1 MSTCGGRRLRPERYI
16 MSPEVIEVS
25 FKRHR
30 KGYFFNS
37 RDIELTIGDF
47 VVVEVE
53 KGEDLGQIT
62 QSGRLVMLK
71 DIKQEPGTVLRKAE
85 DADLEKLKDNRRKE
99 ASAFYIGRDYIER
112 RNLNMKL
119 VDVEYQFDQ
128 NKLTFF
134 FTSCQ
139 RVDFRELVKDL
150 ASKYRTR
157 IELRQI
163 SVREEA
169 KKLGGLGICGKQ
181 LCCASFIQN
190 FSPISTSDAKD
201 QNLPMNPA
209 KLSGIC
215 SRLKCCI
222 LFEKGF
228 YIASLKRFPPLD
240 SKVKTARGVGYVD
253 KVDIFNDR
261 VSLRFDGDEFEEYAL
276 SDINK
281 NLKSKEPAGR

>member
-1 MSTCGGRRLRPERYI
+1 MLPEI
-16 MSPEVIEVS
+16 VEVA
-25 FKRHR
+25 FKRNR
-30 KGYFFNS
+30 KCYYFNPNEI
-37 RDIELTIGDF
+37 DLKIGDS
-47 VVVEVE
+47 VIVEAD

-62 QSGRLVMLK
+62 QIGRLVMLK
-71 DIKQEPGTVLRKAE
+71 DIKNEPGSVIRKAE
-85 DADLEKLKDNRRKE
+85 PKDLEKFIENRRNE
-99 ASAFYIGRDYIER
+99 TSAFYIGREYIQK

-119 VDVEYQFDQ
+119 VDVEYQFDT
-128 NKLTFF
+128 NKLTFY

-169 KKLGGLGICGKQ
+169 KKLGGIGICGQQ
-181 LCCASFIQN
+181 LCCTSFLQN
-190 FSPISTSDAKD
+190 FSPISTADAKD
-201 QNLPMNPA
+201 QNLPMNPT

-222 LFEKGF
+222 LYEKGF
-228 YIASLKRFPPLD
+228 YSSSLKKFPALD
-240 SKVKTARGVGYVD
+240 SPVHMDRGIGYVD

-261 VSLRFDGDEFEEYAL
+261 VYLRFDGEEYEEYSL
-276 SDINK
+276 NEINK
-281 NLKSKEPAGR
+281 NIKSHEPVTQ

>member
-1 MSTCGGRRLRPERYI
+1 
-16 MSPEVIEVS
+16 MSPEVVEIT
-25 FKRHR
+25 FKRNR
-30 KGYFFNS
+30 KNYYFNS
-37 RDIELTIGDF
+37 NDFELIIGDYA
-47 VVVEVE
+47 VVEVE

-62 QSGRLVMLK
+62 QTGRLVMLK
-71 DIKQEPGTVLRKAE
+71 DIKHEPGNVLRKA
-85 DADLEKLKDNRRKE
+85 DDKDIEKLKDNRRSE
-99 ASAFYIGRDYIER
+99 ASAFYIGKEYIEK

-128 NKLTFF
+128 NKLTFY

-169 KKLGGLGICGKQ
+169 KKLGGIGICGKQ
-181 LCCASFIQN
+181 LCCTSFMQN
-190 FSPISTSDAKD
+190 FSQISTTDAKV
-201 QNLPMNPA
+201 QNLPMNPS

-228 YIASLKRFPPLD
+228 YNSSLKKFPALESP
-240 SKVKTARGVGYVD
+240 VKMERGVGYVD
-253 KVDIFNDR
+253 KVDIFNDK
-261 VSLRFDGDEFEEYAL
+261 VYLRFEGEEFEEFSL
-276 SDINK
+276 SEVNEH
-281 NLKSKEPAGR
+281 LK

>member
-1 MSTCGGRRLRPERYI
+1 
-16 MSPEVIEVS
+16 MSPEVVEVT
-25 FKRHR
+25 FKRNR
-30 KGYFFNS
+30 KSYYFNS
-37 RDIELTIGDF
+37 NDIDLKFGEFAI
-47 VVVEVE
+47 VEVD
-53 KGEDLGQIT
+53 KGEDMGQIT
-62 QSGRLVMLK
+62 QTGRLVMLK
-71 DIKQEPGTVLRKAE
+71 DIKNEPGNVLRKAE
-85 DADLEKLKDNRRKE
+85 PEDTEKLIENRRNE
-99 ASAFYIGRDYIER
+99 ASAFNIGREYIQR

-119 VDVEYQFDQ
+119 VDVEYQFDTK
-128 NKLTFF
+128 KLTFF

-169 KKLGGLGICGKQ
+169 KKLGGIGICGKQ
-181 LCCASFIQN
+181 LCCTSFIQN

-201 QNLPMNPA
+201 QNLPMNPS

-222 LFEKGF
+222 LYEKGF
-228 YIASLKRFPPLD
+228 YSSSLKRFPALD
-240 SKVKTARGVGYVD
+240 TPVRMDRGIGYVD

-261 VSLRFDGDEFEEYAL
+261 VYLRFDGEEYEEYSL
-276 SDINK
+276 TEINR
-281 NLKSKEPAGR
+281 NIKSHETVTQ